1 MQVQSEVSS
10 QTPARPG
17 IADFWAAPPDAL
29 FPRVAVA
36 SVLSKSVS
44 WLERAAL
51 TGDGPAFC
59 KLGRH
64 SLYRKRDVLE
74 FIEKTASRRVT
85 STSELQGVPAA

>member
-1 MQVQSEVSS
+1 MTTNDSHI
-10 QTPARPG
+10 PARPG

-85 STSELQGVPAA
+85 STSELQGDPAD